1 MQEEGNMTNVATI
14 SDPKAV
20 IAAKRA
26 FVDCGDIDDRLI
38 HPGVY
43 RSWQRCLSSRLRQD
57 DAVEF
62 LPVPRSDLLHLR
74 DTNQYLLDASN
85 SYLERLAGA
94 VCGAGYVVLL
104 TDNRG
109 YALNVVGALDRRD
122 GPMWQAHRNGVNLSE
137 RVIGTTAM
145 ACAMSERRAMNI
157 FGHEHFFESN
167 HIFQCSAAPI
177 IDPLGNVIGAVD
189 VTRTSQLPNP
199 GSLMLVKQC
208 AHEIEAELFR
218 RMPSF
223 LSVRLCWQASG
234 ELTGDSL
241 LLAFGADGEVIAMN
255 EKARSFLNC
264 RDAVEAL
271 SFEEI
276 FDDRF
281 GAFVN
286 RIRAAKPATPLHT
299 RAGLSLFATL
309 APRNERRLPRSRDF
323 DLPKLPG
330 RPSTVPMQ
338 AVEFGDPAIN
348 VQLTSAIKATRVGLP
363 ILVLGET
370 GTGKE
375 VVANLLHRATV
386 GERGSLIAINCAAI
400 PENLIE
406 GELFGHVEGAFTG
419 SKRGGASGK
428 IELADGGTLFLD
440 EIGDM
445 PFALQARLLR
455 VLETKTFSRLGS
467 ETTRKVD
474 FQLICATHQDIEVAV
489 REGRFRR
496 DLYYRIN
503 GAVVRLPTL
512 RERPGIKNLA
522 RSLLD
527 ELTHG
532 SRSLSEEFEA
542 LICQHSWPGNVR
554 ELRHALAY
562 AHAMTPDDEPLRS
575 ENFRFDQVSA
585 VSNPPPHTNVTTHTG
600 SLAALEKDAVRNALV
615 RHDGHVGRAAA
626 ELRISRS
633 TLYRWLRKAPVS
645 TMITVGTTAFP

>member
-1 MQEEGNMTNVATI
+1 MANVATI
-14 SDPKAV
+14 PDVKAI
-20 IAAKRA
+20 IAAKEA
-26 FVDCGDIDDRLI
+26 FVNCGMVDDRVV
-38 HPGVY
+38 PAGVY
-43 RSWQRCLSSRLRQD
+43 RSWERCLSSRLRQD

-62 LPVPRSDLLHLR
+62 LPVPRSDLLQLR
-74 DTNQYLLDASN
+74 DTNQQLLDVSN
-85 SYLERLAGA
+85 SYLERLARA

-137 RVIGTTAM
+137 PVIGTTAM
-145 ACAMSERRAMNI
+145 TCAMTERRAMNI
-157 FGHEHFFESN
+157 FGHEHFFENN

-177 IDPLGNVIGAVD
+177 IDPQGNVVGAVD
-189 VTRTSQLPNP
+189 VTRASHIPNP

-223 LSVRLCWQASG
+223 LSVRLCWQPSG

-241 LLAFGADGEVIAMN
+241 MLAFGSDGQVIAMN
-255 EKARSFLNC
+255 ENARTFLSC
-264 RDAVEAL
+264 RQEVGVV
-271 SFEEI
+271 SFEDL
-276 FDDRF
+276 FDDQF
-281 GAFVN
+281 GTFVN
-286 RIRAAKPATPLHT
+286 RLRRANSALALHT
-299 RAGLSLFATL
+299 RSGLVLFATP
-309 APRNERRLPRSRDF
+309 APRNERRLPRGGDCGASN
-323 DLPKLPG
+323 LPG
-330 RPSTVPMQ
+330 PTPIRPVPE
-338 AVEFGDPAIN
+338 VEFGDPGVGA
-348 VQLTSAIKATRVGLP
+348 QLTAAIKASKMGLP

-375 VVANLLHRATV
+375 VVANLLHVATV
-386 GERGSLIAINCAAI
+386 GDQGGLIAINCAAI

-419 SKRGGASGK
+419 SKRGGAPGK

-445 PFALQARLLR
+445 PLGLQARLLR

-467 ETTRKVD
+467 GTTRKVN
-474 FQLICATHQDIEVAV
+474 FQLICATHQDIEFAV

-527 ELTHG
+527 ELAQG
-532 SRSLSEEFEA
+532 ARSLSQAAEA
-542 LICQHSWPGNVR
+542 LICQHGWPGNVR
-554 ELRHALAY
+554 ELRHALTY
-562 AHAMTPDDEPLRS
+562 AHAMAPEGEPLRP
-575 ENFRFDQVSA
+575 EDFRLDGGIA
-585 VSNPPPHTNVTTHTG
+585 MANPHQQASIGTRPG
-600 SLAALEKDAVRNALV
+600 SLAALEKDAVTNALIS
-615 RHDGHVGRAAA
+615 HDGHVGRAAA
-626 ELRISRS
+626 TLGISRA
-633 TLYRWLRKAPVS
+633 TLYRWLRRSPS
-645 TMITVGTTAFP
+645 L